1 MVDVPRRQHWSE
13 AGRRVGCVDRLP
25 DMESLTSHV
34 TLHKLLKLSA
44 SVSFLVK

>member
-1 MVDVPRRQHWSE
+1 MDVPRRQHWSE
-13 AGRRVGCVDRLP
+13 AGGMVGYVDRLP
-25 DMESLTSHV
+25 DVESLTSHV